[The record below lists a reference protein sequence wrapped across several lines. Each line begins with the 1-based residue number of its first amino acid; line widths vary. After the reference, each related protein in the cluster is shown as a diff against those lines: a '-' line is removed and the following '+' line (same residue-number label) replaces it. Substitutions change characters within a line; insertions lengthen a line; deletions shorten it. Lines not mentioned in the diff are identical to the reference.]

1 MLTDSWTPSNPNAKY
16 PILEGSLDPFSHSVS
31 SFYLESGSYVRMR
44 ALQIG
49 FTPPAGFVR
58 WIPAQRIYLQAENL
72 FTITGYPGL
81 DPSLPSANIYGASGD
96 LRDQYMGV
104 DRGNYPSNRTFTI
117 GITTTF

>member
-1 MLTDSWTPSNPNAKY
+1 MTRWIVL
-16 PILEGSLDPFSHSVS
+16 HSTQGVLLQRNIGYKS
-31 SFYLESGSYVRMR
+31 IGHGFYLESGSYVRMR